1 MRTALGQGSEKTVG
15 PWGFSHHGD
24 CPTGT
29 QGAQMIIL
37 EEVQDQGG
45 EEEALTTEKHDLSQ
59 QVPPPDLPSAFLP
72 RPACEMEG
80 GAALGGLQ
88 GPS

>member
-1 MRTALGQGSEKTVG
+1 MVG
-15 PWGFSHHGD
+15 LSYHGD

-37 EEVQDQGG
+37 EEVQDQGCG
-45 EEEALTTEKHDLSQ
+45 EEALSTEKHDLSQ
-59 QVPPPDLPSAFLP
+59 QVPPPDLPLASLP
-72 RPACEMEG
+72 LSACEMGG